1 MATTAVVSAAVD
13 ICANGTVAATV
24 SAAVGSSRDPH
35 ESQLD
40 RLRSGTSRTN
50 PLLVGET
57 LDELH
62 GLVNYF
68 GVAFAY
74 AFGYARFQMVAQQH
88 F

>member
-13 ICANGTVAATV
+13 ICTNGTVAA
-24 SAAVGSSRDPH
+24 AVGGSQDPH

-40 RLRSGTSRTN
+40 RLRSSSSRTN
-50 PLLVGET
+50 PPLVGEA

-68 GVAFAY
+68 GIAFAY

>member
-13 ICANGTVAATV
+13 ICTNRTVAAAV
-24 SAAVGSSRDPH
+24 SGSRDPH
-35 ESQLD
+35 ESQLG

-50 PLLVGET
+50 PPLAGET
-57 LDELH
+57 FDELH

-74 AFGYARFQMVAQQH
+74 AFGYAGFQMVAQQH